1 MLDEETELAVLW
13 VFLLGPVSPPVPLP
27 RKKKPQPRPRAIL
40 AALALAPHLAPVP
53 RPRSK
58 HFEVRICICY
68 ITHYWTTSNHTHH
81 TRTGFVAG

>member
-1 MLDEETELAVLW
+1 MHFITVLFPPFMLYEEIKAS
-13 VFLLGPVSPPVPLP
+13 FSMAASLGPVSPPVPLP

-58 HFEVRICICY
+58 QFEVRTYIC
-68 ITHYWTTSNHTHH
+68 
-81 TRTGFVAG
+81 